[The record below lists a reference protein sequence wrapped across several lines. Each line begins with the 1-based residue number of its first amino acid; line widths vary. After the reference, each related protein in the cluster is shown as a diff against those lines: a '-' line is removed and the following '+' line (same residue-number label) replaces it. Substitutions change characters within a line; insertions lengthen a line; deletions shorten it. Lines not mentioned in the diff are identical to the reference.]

1 MTNARNYL
9 FMLKTDKRKK
19 SAFKRTFTGLLNYY
33 IKKKTGHGP
42 CLHNKELKALHLA
55 YNYDLY
61 VHH

>member
-33 IKKKTGHGP
+33 KKKKKQGTGP
-42 CLHNKELKALHLA
+42 VYITKHLA

-61 VHH
+61 VDH

>member
-33 IKKKTGHGP
+33 KKKKTGHGP
-42 CLHNKELKALHLA
+42 CLHNKALKTLHLA

-61 VHH
+61 VDH